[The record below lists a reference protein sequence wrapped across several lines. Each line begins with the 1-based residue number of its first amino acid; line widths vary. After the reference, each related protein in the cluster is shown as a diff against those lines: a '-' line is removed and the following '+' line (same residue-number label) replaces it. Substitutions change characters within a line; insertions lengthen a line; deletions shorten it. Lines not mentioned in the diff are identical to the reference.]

1 MPQQNRILEMTASIV
16 SGLVAGRPSL
26 AEDVPAMLDL
36 VHEGLKRLEAGGSAQ
51 VASPG
56 PHETPVATETL
67 GSGSAAHAGD
77 IRDLDRETGY
87 ARDGVVTVTS
97 DHIVCLDDGRSVVFL
112 KRHLK
117 SIGVQFADYLKRHG
131 LPEDYPT
138 TAPAY
143 VAEKRR
149 LAKAQGLGK
158 SLRASG
164 SRPSKSGKSA
174 EADGKGR
181 LSGTLSASF

>member
-1 MPQQNRILEMTASIV
+1 VSQQNRLIEMTASIV

-26 AEDVPAMLDL
+26 AEEVPSMLDV
-36 VHEGLKRLEAGGSAQ
+36 VHDGLKRLQAGDRAVVEARDADGARSEAQ
-51 VASPG
+51 VSASSPQSD
-56 PHETPVATETL
+56 VR
-67 GSGSAAHAGD
+67 GD
-77 IRDLDRETGY
+77 RDLDRETGFT
-87 ARDGVVTVTS
+87 RDGVVTVTS

-117 SIGVQFADYLKRHG
+117 SIGVDLGDYLKRHG

-138 TAPAY
+138 TSPAY

-158 SLRASG
+158 SLRAG
-164 SRPSKSGKSA
+164 VGKSSK
-174 EADGKGR
+174 KGGGR
-181 LSGTLSASF
+181 RIPGTLSAAF

>member
-1 MPQQNRILEMTASIV
+1 VSQQNRLIEMTASIV

-26 AEDVPAMLDL
+26 AEDVPAMLDV
-36 VHEGLKRLEAGGSAQ
+36 VHDGLKRLEAGGRAEVEASDADGARSVAQ
-51 VASPG
+51 A
-56 PHETPVATETL
+56 
-67 GSGSAAHAGD
+67 SAAPPQSDVRGD
-77 IRDLDRETGY
+77 RDLDRETGF

-117 SIGVQFADYLKRHG
+117 SIGVDLGDYLKRHG
-131 LPEDYPT
+131 LPNDYPT

-158 SLRASG
+158 SLRAG
-164 SRPSKSGKSA
+164 VPKASK
-174 EADGKGR
+174 KGR
-181 LSGTLSASF
+181 SDRIPGTLSASF